1 MRKILYYFINLLVNN
16 VISDDVFS
24 NHCNVPNGFIWCDT
38 SNKCLRPIDEPC
50 LPITKDCAICLI
62 NNYNNNNN
70 EYECEKGC
78 TMDTLRNM
86 ENAGFL
92 GTDENGCSIDR
103 ETIWCPS
110 LDRCIEPTRE
120 ICRPYGEYSSSCNNV
135 VCPMVCE
142 YGYDKDTNGCTIC
155 RCSNVIPTYNGCNI
169 KKQKCNSIYTC
180 PVIHEV
186 TQCSYGGLEGFTT
199 YRLSLQIND
208 HLNIKNI
215 YAIFGNSEDVINGN
229 SLFVPPA
236 YQGDNIFNS
245 NIGGI
250 QSELIDINYLALYD
264 SWLTIGITDGNI
276 DNKLSSIGV
285 DFNSWTET
293 SPLNVTNG
301 AIFLLNPNEVV
312 PYTNEYIIGQLT
324 IPTGSI
330 EKVYINVQ
338 GQTFS
343 EIEGDDTWTEENIE
357 FDLSLNNINRGG
369 H

>member
-1 MRKILYYFINLLVNN
+1 M
-16 VISDDVFS
+16 
-24 NHCNVPNGFIWCDT
+24 
-38 SNKCLRPIDEPC
+38 
-50 LPITKDCAICLI
+50 
-62 NNYNNNNN
+62 
-70 EYECEKGC
+70 
-78 TMDTLRNM
+78 
-86 ENAGFL
+86 
-92 GTDENGCSIDR
+92 
-103 ETIWCPS
+103 
-110 LDRCIEPTRE
+110 
-120 ICRPYGEYSSSCNNV
+120 
-135 VCPMVCE
+135 
-142 YGYDKDTNGCTIC
+142 
-155 RCSNVIPTYNGCNI
+155 
-169 KKQKCNSIYTC
+169 
-180 PVIHEV
+180 
-186 TQCSYGGLEGFTT
+186 
-199 YRLSLQIND
+199 
-208 HLNIKNI
+208 
-215 YAIFGNSEDVINGN
+215 
-229 SLFVPPA
+229 FVPPA